1 MSLNYTGTRL
11 VIQAFGF
18 IIIKQDHDPLDG
30 IQKLDLIKTVSIF
43 QMRTNVNEEGNEY
56 LGVKW
61 NKLSKEEKKSI
72 DHEASDSDEL
82 S

>member
-1 MSLNYTGTRL
+1 
-11 VIQAFGF
+11 
-18 IIIKQDHDPLDG
+18 
-30 IQKLDLIKTVSIF
+30 
-43 QMRTNVNEEGNEY
+43 MRTNVNEEGNEY
-56 LGVKW
+56 LGVKL